1 MKLPVGTFVV
11 AIAFVAA
18 CTSAQTAPSAA
29 RSELAPTGKLRVGLI
44 LSNQVLVT
52 KDPQTGELRGVSV
65 TLGKALAKRLGVPF
79 EPVAYLNPA
88 LLVQSFGKNEWDIA
102 FLAFDPA
109 RARDVEFSPAYMM
122 VDNSYLVPSGSK
134 VTSVEEADRPG
145 VKIAVPEHSAPDLF
159 LSRNLKAAEI
169 VRVPGGPDAAID
181 VLRSGRG
188 DAYAENAHML
198 SLYADRFPG
207 SRVLPGRYTVSQ
219 HAVATPKGKSAAEAF
234 NDAAVLDRETG
245 LVWERSPDTGKRD
258 WLGAHRFCIDRAVG
272 NRNRKGWRLPTVQ
285 EILSLVD
292 LTRESPFLPTGHP
305 FTNVQADFYWSATTF
320 GENPALAWGGGFENN
335 LTEPGARF
343 TDKTFQFYVWCVR
356 SGLAG
361 PDVQ

>member
-1 MKLPVGTFVV
+1 MNRLRVTLMASVALAVFALPVAADPLGT
-11 AIAFVAA
+11 
-18 CTSAQTAPSAA
+18 
-29 RSELAPTGKLRVGLI
+29 
-44 LSNQVLVT
+44 
-52 KDPQTGELRGVSV
+52 
-65 TLGKALAKRLGVPF
+65 
-79 EPVAYLNPA
+79 
-88 LLVQSFGKNEWDIA
+88 WDTVING
-102 FLAFDPA
+102 PA
-109 RARDVEFSPAYMM
+109 RFR
-122 VDNSYLVPSGSK
+122 
-134 VTSVEEADRPG
+134 
-145 VKIAVPEHSAPDLF
+145 
-159 LSRNLKAAEI
+159 
-169 VRVPGGPDAAID
+169 
-181 VLRSGRG
+181 VLR
-188 DAYAENAHML
+188 D
-198 SLYADRFPG
+198 
-207 SRVLPGRYTVSQ
+207 
-219 HAVATPKGKSAAEAF
+219 F

-258 WLGAHRFCIDRAVG
+258 WLVAHRFCIDRAVG

-320 GENPALAWGGGFENN
+320 GENSALAWGGGFENN